1 MARRVLNL
9 FTGQTIRREDV
20 RIIVIGVIVFAIA
33 FFVFNLIRNPIAAY
47 VVQSSLW
54 DLPPSDGSVS
64 PAEHVQAIS
73 AQALAILMVLGSI
86 PYLLMSYFM
95 ARQRAESTLVLAL
108 AVTAVALLLITVPGD
123 FRQSAHYLS
132 IAIDA
137 VFAGGATF
145 LGCRLGSRVNRLIES
160 KS

>member
-1 MARRVLNL
+1 MARRILNL

-20 RIIVIGVIVFAIA
+20 RLIVIGAIVFSIT
-33 FFVFNLIRNPIAAY
+33 FFVFDLIRVPIAAY

-54 DLPPSDGSVS
+54 DLPPADGSVS
-64 PAEHVQAIS
+64 VAEHVQATS
-73 AQALAILMVLGSI
+73 TQALAILMVLGSV

-95 ARQRAESTLVLAL
+95 ARQRAESTLALAL
-108 AVTAVALLLITVPGD
+108 AVTAVALLLITVPGN
-123 FRQSAHYLS
+123 FRESSHYLS

-137 VFAGGATF
+137 AFAAGATY